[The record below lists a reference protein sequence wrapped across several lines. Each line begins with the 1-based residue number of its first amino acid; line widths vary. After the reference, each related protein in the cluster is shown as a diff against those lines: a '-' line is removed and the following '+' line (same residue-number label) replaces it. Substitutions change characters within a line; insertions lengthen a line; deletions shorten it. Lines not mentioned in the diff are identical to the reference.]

1 MTWPLCFLGCLV
13 MASIDA
19 ISSCSFPDYIQTNG
33 TTPPRD
39 WRGRALDRFT
49 RLQLRITVD
58 GDQLRQWSNESS
70 TLTSTRT
77 CLEVVDGDKYL
88 VSHREKGQRRVSH
101 ACLQFVRRSD
111 ALFQVRSGASSD
123 RPDLGLC
130 TNTTWQ
136 LDGWLVIDRNRIGH
150 SAAEA
155 TNPGRERCALRGGF
169 SARISPSSSSSSS
182 SGTGGGGGPGGFH
195 GAECNGGGSEVR
207 LESRCMDGAEDLYI
221 YFRRED
227 CLPEDLHVNGTPPP
241 QRFACLADW
250 RDGQY
255 SFVMLRHERLP
266 QLWLLRLPTRFL
278 AMDDSF
284 NAYIFKDLFA
294 STSSKVAD
302 LSVGHVHMGV
312 VRDPPRPVTS
322 LCVDDHEWCASKR
335 DACSTETAFGCARTC
350 HLCNATRPFVCSFP
364 LDWIGVWID
373 AADGRTVTFNQTA
386 VTVGG
391 VGGGGS
397 DAFHCIEWRG
407 LPPGGGAGGGGTHIK
422 PSSDVMLVA
431 TYGNG
436 CRLRYLC
443 LRVLKKSPS
452 VLYVKFS
459 RAVLWP
465 FNVTSVDMI
474 DCRLFTFL
482 PETGGGPSGLLP
494 GKHFRLLYSQQP
506 RQPVQCNL
514 PVALVNLTLQL
525 GDGTRC
531 MRSAHVTES
540 VAGTDVLLTVL
551 GCHSL
556 GPLPKTFECILSF
569 RATPTNDL
577 TIVVRSVVPQASL
590 PSAVSSFASSSFS
603 SSSSFSGRLALSA
616 WGAIYC
622 WVFPDDRPNQFYLYE
637 GSNCNESVRRESHEK
652 RPSSAGSSASVAAAV
667 AAVIFSKT
675 GVIDF
680 DASTIRTTVPA
691 SKAVL
696 RRYQPNSSSSSSS
709 LSSGNA
715 TNETAKWTNAA
726 TENTDFAT
734 TNANPLVVLM
744 AIAVFALFYIP
755 CFCTSTS

>member
-1 MTWPLCFLGCLV
+1 MTWPLCLMGCLLA
-13 MASIDA
+13 ASLDA
-19 ISSCSFPDYIQTNG
+19 VSSCSFPGYIQTNG

-70 TLTSTRT
+70 TLTFTRT

-101 ACLQFVRRSD
+101 ACLQFVRRSE
-111 ALFQVRSGASSD
+111 ALFQVRSGGSSD

-136 LDGWLVIDRNRIGH
+136 LDGWLVVDRSRIGH
-150 SAAEA
+150 STVEAA
-155 TNPGRERCALRGGF
+155 TNPGRERCAIRGGF
-169 SARISPSSSSSSS
+169 SARISPSSSSS
-182 SGTGGGGGPGGFH
+182 GGPGGS
-195 GAECNGGGSEVR
+195 GASSNGGVHVSECNGGGSEVR

-221 YFRRED
+221 YFRRPD

-250 RDGQY
+250 TDGHY

-322 LCVDDHEWCASKR
+322 LCVDDHEWCASKS
-335 DACSTETAFGCARTC
+335 DACATETAFGCARTC

-373 AADGRTVTFNQTA
+373 TADGRSVTFNQTA
-386 VTVGG
+386 VTVDGG
-391 VGGGGS
+391 SGGGGS
-397 DAFHCIEWRG
+397 DTFHCIDWRG
-407 LPPGGGAGGGGTHIK
+407 FPPGGSGGGGGGTHIK
-422 PSSDVMLVA
+422 SSSDVMLVA

-443 LRVLKKSPS
+443 IRVLKKSPS
-452 VLYVKFS
+452 VLYAKFS

-514 PVALVNLTLQL
+514 PVALYNLTLQF
-525 GDGTRC
+525 GDGSRC
-531 MRSAHVTES
+531 VRSSHVTES

-551 GCHSL
+551 GCHAL

-577 TIVVRSVVPQASL
+577 TIVVRSVVPQTSL
-590 PSAVSSFASSSFS
+590 PSSVSSSLS
-603 SSSSFSGRLALSA
+603 SSSSSSLPGRLAPSTR
-616 WGAIYC
+616 GAIYC
-622 WVFPDDRPNQFYLYE
+622 WVFPDDRPTQFYLYE
-637 GSNCNESVRRESHEK
+637 GSNCNESARRDSHEK
-652 RPSSAGSSASVAAAV
+652 RPGTTLSPASASAAAAA

-675 GVIDF
+675 DF

-691 SKAVL
+691 SRPVL
-696 RRYQPNSSSSSSS
+696 RRYQPNPSSSSS
-709 LSSGNA
+709 LSSWGNA
-715 TNETAKWTNAA
+715 SNETFRWTNAA
-726 TENTDFAT
+726 TENTDLAS
-734 TNANPLVVLM
+734 TNANPLVVLL
-744 AIAVFALFYIP
+744 AVVVFALFYLP
-755 CFCTSTS
+755 CLFASAS